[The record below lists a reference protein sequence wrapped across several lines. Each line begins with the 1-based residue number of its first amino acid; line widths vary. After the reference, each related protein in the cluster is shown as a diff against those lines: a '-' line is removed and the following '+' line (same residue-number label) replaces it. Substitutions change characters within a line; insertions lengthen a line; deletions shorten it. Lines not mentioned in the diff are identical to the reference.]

1 MVYDLKFVNLGL
13 TVPHMVS
20 SISVFGFRIAFYGI
34 IIGIA
39 MILGTW
45 LAAQDA
51 KHRGTGE
58 DAVYDF
64 IIYGILIGVAGA
76 RLYYVFFQWDS
87 YKNDLLQIF
96 NLRAG
101 GLAIYGGVIGGI
113 LALVVWCRLKGKKF
127 LEMADSLVLALLVGQ
142 ILGRWGNFFNCEA
155 FGSYTESLF
164 AMRIR
169 REIVKQLT
177 AVKKQYAAPR
187 RTEILYEVEAAAL
200 EPEDEAPPAYPVHLF
215 LSREGYFKKITP
227 QSLRMN
233 GEQKYKEGDGPAFH
247 WETDSN
253 AELLLFTDR
262 CQCYKVW
269 ANTFDDAKA
278 SVLGDFLPARLS
290 A

>member
-1 MVYDLKFVNLGL
+1 
-13 TVPHMVS
+13 MVS
-20 SISVFGFRIAFYGI
+20 SISVFGFRIALYGI

-39 MILGTW
+39 MIRGTW

-113 LALVVWCRLKGKKF
+113 LALIVWCRIKGKKF

-169 REIVKQLT
+169 REIVNPIMIDQELLDHLIVENGVEYIQVHPT
-177 AVKKQYAAPR
+177 F
-187 RTEILYEVEAAAL
+187 LYESLWNLIGLIFLIVFRNKGKRRYDGQCAL
-200 EPEDEAPPAYPVHLF
+200 LYFFWYGLGRAWIEGLRTDSLYLGSSGIRVSQALSLLLVLVMGTLLVIQGRRSHPPEDLF
-215 LSREGYFKKITP
+215 VNR
-227 QSLRMN
+227 QSN
-233 GEQKYKEGDGPAFH
+233 NPNKGD
-247 WETDSN
+247 
-253 AELLLFTDR
+253 
-262 CQCYKVW
+262 
-269 ANTFDDAKA
+269 NT
-278 SVLGDFLPARLS
+278 
-290 A
+290 